1 MMKLLNL
8 FITSFKPVVEILLI
22 TSVGFYLAL
31 DGVNLLG
38 QDARK
43 ILNNIVFYVFS
54 PTLIGSRLADSVT
67 SESLVK
73 MWFMPV
79 NVLFTFMIGSLL
91 GWIVVVI
98 TKPPRHL
105 RGLIVGSCA
114 AGNLG
119 NLPLIIVPAVCKEKG
134 GPFGDPESCEKY
146 GMGYVSL
153 SMAVSY
159 SVSLS
164 FFLLQDLYITVC
176 HDTYLVMYQ
185 MGSIYIW
192 TYMYNLMR
200 VLSSPPVEIPQ
211 SLESD
216 YDSCKVPLI
225 SSKEEEDNNK
235 VGRWEKVKR
244 RLVSLSEKVNLR
256 TIFAPSTIAAM
267 IALVIGL
274 ITPLRKLIIG
284 TEAPLRVLQDSVTLV
299 GDGAIPAMTLIIGGN
314 LLKGIKSSG
323 MKMSSIIGV
332 LVARYILLPMCGV
345 LIVRGAYKLDLITSE
360 PLYQFVLL
368 LQYAVPP
375 AMNLGTITQ
384 LFGTGESECS
394 VIMLWTYSLA
404 SISLTVWPTFFMWLV
419 A

>member
-1 MMKLLNL
+1 MMKILDL
-8 FITSFKPVVEILLI
+8 FITSLKPVVEILLI

-43 ILNNIVFYVFS
+43 HLNNIVFYVFS
-54 PTLIGSRLADSVT
+54 PTLIGSRLVDSVT
-67 SESLVK
+67 YESLVK
-73 MWFMPV
+73 MWFMPI
-79 NVLFTFMIGSLL
+79 NVLFTFMIGSFL
-91 GWIVVVI
+91 GWLVVVI

-105 RGLIVGSCA
+105 RGLVVGCCA

-134 GPFGDPESCEKY
+134 GPFGDPESCQKY
-146 GMGYVSL
+146 GLGYVSL
-153 SMAVSY
+153 SMAIGAV
-159 SVSLS
+159 
-164 FFLLQDLYITVC
+164 
-176 HDTYLVMYQ
+176 
-185 MGSIYIW
+185 YIW
-192 TYMYNLMR
+192 TYVYNLMR
-200 VLSSPPVEIPQ
+200 VLSNSPVEIPHD
-211 SLESD
+211 SVESN

-225 SSKEEEDNNK
+225 SSTEEEEEDYHK

-267 IALVIGL
+267 IALVIGI
-274 ITPLRKLIIG
+274 ITPIRKLVIG

-299 GDGAIPAMTLIIGGN
+299 GDGAIPAITLIIGGN
-314 LLKGIKSSG
+314 LLKGMRSSG

-332 LVARYILLPMCGV
+332 LVARYVLLPICGV
-345 LIVRGAYKLDLITSE
+345 LIVRGAYKLDLITKE

-394 VIMLWTYSLA
+394 VMMLWTYSLA
-404 SISLTVWPTFFMWLV
+404 SVSLTVWPTFFMWLV

>member
-1 MMKLLNL
+1 MVKLLEL
-8 FITSFKPVVEILLI
+8 FITSSKPVVEILLI
-22 TSVGFYLAL
+22 TSVGFYMAL

-43 ILNNIVFYVFS
+43 YLNNIVFYVFGPS
-54 PTLIGSRLADSVT
+54 LIGSRLADSVT
-67 SESLVK
+67 YESLVK

-79 NVLFTFMIGSLL
+79 NVLLTFIIGSLL
-91 GWIVVVI
+91 GWIVIVI
-98 TKPPRHL
+98 TKPPSHL
-105 RGLIVGSCA
+105 RGLILGCCA

-119 NLPLIIVPAVCKEKG
+119 NMPLIIIPAVCKEKG
-134 GPFGDPESCEKY
+134 GPFGDPESCQKY
-146 GMGYVSL
+146 GMGYVAL
-153 SMAVSY
+153 SMA
-159 SVSLS
+159 
-164 FFLLQDLYITVC
+164 
-176 HDTYLVMYQ
+176 

-192 TYMYNLMR
+192 TYVYNLMR
-200 VLSSPPVEIPQ
+200 VLSNSPVETPP
-211 SLESD
+211 SVESN
-216 YDSCKVPLI
+216 YDSYKVPLI
-225 SSKEEEDNNK
+225 SSKEEEEDNQK
-235 VGRWEKVKR
+235 AGRWEIVKR
-244 RLVSLSEKVNLR
+244 RLVSLSEKVNLK
-256 TIFAPSTIAAM
+256 TIFAPSSIAAM

-299 GDGAIPAMTLIIGGN
+299 GDGAVPAMTMIIGGN
-314 LLKGIKSSG
+314 LLKGLRSSG

-332 LVARYILLPMCGV
+332 LVARYVLLPMSGV
-345 LIVRGAYKLDLITSE
+345 LIVRGAYKLDLVTSE

>member
-153 SMAVSY
+153 SMA
-159 SVSLS
+159 
-164 FFLLQDLYITVC
+164 
-176 HDTYLVMYQ
+176 

>member
-1 MMKLLNL
+1 MVKLLEL
-8 FITSFKPVVEILLI
+8 FITSSKPVVEILLI
-22 TSVGFYLAL
+22 TSVGFYMAL

-43 ILNNIVFYVFS
+43 YLNNIVFYVFS
-54 PTLIGSRLADSVT
+54 PSLIGSRLADSVT
-67 SESLVK
+67 YESLVK

-79 NVLFTFMIGSLL
+79 NVLLTFIIGSLL
-91 GWIVVVI
+91 GWIVIVI
-98 TKPPRHL
+98 TKPPSHL
-105 RGLIVGSCA
+105 RGLILGCCA

-119 NLPLIIVPAVCKEKG
+119 NMPLIIIPAVCKEKG
-134 GPFGDPESCEKY
+134 GPFGDPESCQKY
-146 GMGYVSL
+146 GMGYVAL
-153 SMAVSY
+153 SMA
-159 SVSLS
+159 
-164 FFLLQDLYITVC
+164 
-176 HDTYLVMYQ
+176 

-192 TYMYNLMR
+192 TYVYNLMR
-200 VLSSPPVEIPQ
+200 VLSNSPVETPP
-211 SLESD
+211 SVESND
-216 YDSCKVPLI
+216 DSYKVPFI
-225 SSKEEEDNNK
+225 SSKEEEEDNQK
-235 VGRWEKVKR
+235 AGRWEKVKR
-244 RLVSLSEKVNLR
+244 RLVSLSEKVNLK

-299 GDGAIPAMTLIIGGN
+299 GDGAVPAMTMIIGGN
-314 LLKGIKSSG
+314 LLKGLRGSG
-323 MKMSSIIGV
+323 MKKSSIIGV
-332 LVARYILLPMCGV
+332 LVARYILLPMSGV
-345 LIVRGAYKLDLITSE
+345 LIVRGAYKLDLVTSE

>member
-1 MMKLLNL
+1 MVKLLEL
-8 FITSFKPVVEILLI
+8 FITSSKPVVEILLI
-22 TSVGFYLAL
+22 TSVGFYMAL

-38 QDARK
+38 HDARK
-43 ILNNIVFYVFS
+43 YLNNIVFYVFS
-54 PTLIGSRLADSVT
+54 PSLIGSRLADSVT
-67 SESLVK
+67 YESLVK

-79 NVLFTFMIGSLL
+79 NVLLTFIIGSLL
-91 GWIVVVI
+91 GWIVIVI
-98 TKPPRHL
+98 TKPPSHL
-105 RGLIVGSCA
+105 RGLILGCCA

-119 NLPLIIVPAVCKEKG
+119 NMPLIIIPAVCKEKG
-134 GPFGDPESCEKY
+134 GPFGDPESCQKY
-146 GMGYVSL
+146 GMGYVAL
-153 SMAVSY
+153 SMA
-159 SVSLS
+159 
-164 FFLLQDLYITVC
+164 
-176 HDTYLVMYQ
+176 

-192 TYMYNLMR
+192 TYVYNLMR
-200 VLSSPPVEIPQ
+200 VLSNSPVETPP
-211 SLESD
+211 SVESN
-216 YDSCKVPLI
+216 YDSYKVPLI
-225 SSKEEEDNNK
+225 SSKEEENNQK
-235 VGRWEKVKR
+235 AGRWEKVKR
-244 RLVSLSEKVNLR
+244 RLVSLSQKVNLK

-299 GDGAIPAMTLIIGGN
+299 GDGAVPAMTMIIGGN
-314 LLKGIKSSG
+314 LLKGLRSSG

-332 LVARYILLPMCGV
+332 LVARYVLLPMSGV
-345 LIVRGAYKLDLITSE
+345 LIVRGAYKLDLVTSE

-404 SISLTVWPTFFMWLV
+404 SIALTVWPTFFMWLV

>member
-1 MMKLLNL
+1 
-8 FITSFKPVVEILLI
+8 
-22 TSVGFYLAL
+22 
-31 DGVNLLG
+31 
-38 QDARK
+38 
-43 ILNNIVFYVFS
+43 
-54 PTLIGSRLADSVT
+54 
-67 SESLVK
+67 

-153 SMAVSY
+153 SMA
-159 SVSLS
+159 
-164 FFLLQDLYITVC
+164 
-176 HDTYLVMYQ
+176 